1 MNWVFFLLILTAF
14 LTSAWHQW
22 QLQNQTDLV
31 SPMHALTEQI
41 MKSAGDAVT
50 LAIGLIGV
58 LALFMGLMKILEKT
72 NFMNALGK
80 LIYPL
85 LRWLFP
91 DVPANHPAFAAMT
104 MNLSANMIG
113 LGNAATPFGIKAM
126 QELDKINPHPG
137 VATNAMVLFLAI
149 NTSSITLL
157 PTKII
162 AMRAAAGSHDAAGII
177 ATTLVATI
185 CATIVAILSAKLLQR
200 WIKAPMPTQAIEM
213 HAEHERID
221 HYPLWMSIVLLLAII
236 ALIPVTL
243 LWGKQYSPW
252 ILPALIVVILTY
264 GMIKK
269 VEVYSAL
276 TEGAKEGFELAIKIL
291 PFLVAIL
298 VAIGMFRI
306 SGAMESFTNAV
317 GQFTAPLGL
326 PAEALPMVLMRPLSG
341 SGSYGVLSE
350 ILNNPAIGPDSY
362 VGYLVSTIMGSTETT
377 FYVLAVYFG
386 AVQIRRMRHA
396 LAAGLLADLASVV
409 MSVVAVKI
417 LLF

>member
-22 QLQNQTDLV
+22 QFHNQAQQT

-41 MKSAGDAVT
+41 MQSANDAVT

-72 NFMNALGK
+72 NFMNVLGK

-85 LRWLFP
+85 LKWLFP
-91 DVPANHPAFAAMT
+91 DVPPNHPAFAAMT

-162 AMRAAAGSHDAAGII
+162 ALRAAAGSHDAAGII
-177 ATTLVATI
+177 ATTLLATI
-185 CATIVAILSAKLLQR
+185 AATIVAIISAKLLQR
-200 WIKAPMPTQAIEM
+200 WVKVPAPTQTIEY
-213 HAEHERID
+213 HEHEKIE
-221 HYPLWMSIVLLLAII
+221 HYPIWMSIVLLLAVI
-236 ALIPVTL
+236 ALIPITL
-243 LWGKQYSPW
+243 MWGKQFSPW
-252 ILPALIVVILTY
+252 ILPALVVIILGY
-264 GMIKK
+264 GMLKK
-269 VEVYSAL
+269 VEVYSAI
-276 TEGAKEGFELAIKIL
+276 TEGAKEGFDLAIKIL

-306 SGAMESFTNAV
+306 SGAMQSLTQIL
-317 GQFTAPLGL
+317 GHWTTPLGL
-326 PAEALPMVLMRPLSG
+326 PPEALPMVLMRPLSG
-341 SGSYGVLSE
+341 SGSYGILSE

-409 MSVVAVKI
+409 MSVIAVKV